1 MNMKQLTGK
10 YHNASI
16 GLHWLMLVLFI
27 SVYATIELRVLFEKG
42 TEMRDFMKSLHFML
56 GLTVFATVWLR
67 LAMRIKHPAPP
78 IQPAPP
84 AWQEMLA
91 QMAHVALYALM
102 IGMPLAGWL
111 LLSAAGKPIPFFGLE
126 LPALIGKNKELA
138 GQIKEV
144 HEFVGTAGYFLIGS
158 HAAAAL
164 FHHYVKRDNT
174 FYACCPAR
182 RNKDDGALAIS
193 PPAQTCSA

>member
-42 TEMRDFMKSLHFML
+42 TETREMMKSLHFML
-56 GLTVFATVWLR
+56 GLAMLGLAWLR
-67 LAMRIKHPAPP
+67 LAMRIKHPIPP
-78 IQPAPP
+78 IQPNPP
-84 AWQEMLA
+84 AAQEVLA
-91 QMAHVALYALM
+91 KLAHMALYVLM

-111 LLSAAGKPIPFFGLE
+111 LLSAAGKPIPFFGME

-138 GQIKEV
+138 GQIKEI
-144 HEFVGTAGYFLIGS
+144 HELVGTLGYYLIGA

-174 FYACCPAR
+174 LVRMLPS
-182 RNKDDGALAIS
+182 KV
-193 PPAQTCSA
+193 CSEPSNPRV

>member
-1 MNMKQLTGK
+1 MRINGQTDQ
-10 YHNASI
+10 YHKASI
-16 GLHWLMLVLFI
+16 ALHWLMLILFI

-91 QMAHVALYALM
+91 QIAHVALYVLM

-111 LLSAAGKPIPFFGLE
+111 ALSAAGKPIPFFGLE
-126 LPALIGKNKELA
+126 LPALIGQNKELA
-138 GQIKEV
+138 HQIKEV
-144 HEFVGTAGYFLIGS
+144 HEFVGTAGYFLIGA

-174 FYACCPAR
+174 LLRMLPG
-182 RNKDDGALAIS
+182 KT
-193 PPAQTCSA
+193 Q